1 MKKKLTEADQA
12 YSHQIEALMHETSGY
27 TDDVLNRKPAD
38 GGWSAIQVMHHLI
51 LSEEMSLR
59 YVHKKMSF
67 DSHYPKTG
75 IREAWR
81 YFLLW
86 AFLNLP
92 FKWKAPERIGGNPE
106 VLPAFATHAE
116 TFEKWRKIRNEW
128 SSFFEKMPDDLAG
141 RTVYKHPRVGKIG
154 WKHMIGFFKE
164 HLGRHRKQI
173 MLRLAGN

>member
-1 MKKKLTEADQA
+1 MKKKLTEADHG
-12 YSHQIEALMHETSGY
+12 YRRQIDALMRETSGY
-27 TDDVLNRKPAD
+27 SNEALNRKPAA

-67 DSHYPKTG
+67 DNDYPKTG
-75 IREAWR
+75 FREAWR

-106 VLPAFATHAE
+106 VLPDFATHAE
-116 TFEKWRKIRNEW
+116 TFERWFKIRDEW
-128 SSFFEKMPDDLAG
+128 SSFFEKMSDELAV

-154 WKHMIGFFKE
+154 WKHMIGFFRE
-164 HLGRHRKQI
+164 HFNRHHKQI
-173 MLRLAGN
+173 RQRLA